1 MHYDSSSIKFDFLET
16 VVKKQLKEL
25 KEKSLYLKQLLQ
37 QIAKNQQTSKT
48 KGNLQILKTNGR
60 LRLYQYFNTK
70 SKSHYLKKS
79 ETQLIAALA
88 QKRYGQQVYKAA
100 KAKKKAIDEAIEILS
115 QKEALVDLAKIY
127 ENFPKEL
134 KPVIKPMEQLYDDYA
149 KQWQTRDY
157 EKSRRPVGTNLRTK
171 KGELVRSKSELIIA
185 NKLYDAGLPYHYETI
200 FRTEQFIANPDFFI
214 LNPRTRKVFYWEHF
228 GLMSKQDYLEDALY
242 KIEGYAK
249 YGVIQGDNLI
259 VTYESVDHQLS
270 TEYVDQLIERFLISG

>member
-1 MHYDSSSIKFDFLET
+1 M
-16 VVKKQLKEL
+16 KKYLREL

-37 QIAKNQQTSKT
+37 QITKNQQVSKT
-48 KGNLQILKTNGR
+48 EGNLQILKANGK
-60 LRLYQYFNTK
+60 LRFYQYFGSK
-70 SKSHYLKKS
+70 SKTHYLKKS

-88 QKRYGQQVYKAA
+88 QKKYNNRVYGVA
-100 KAKKKAIDEAIEILS
+100 KAKKAAVDKCIKILDD
-115 QKEALVDLAKIY
+115 KDVLVDLAKIY

-149 KQWQTRDY
+149 KQWQARDY
-157 EKSRRPVGTNLRTK
+157 DKSRRPVGTNLRTK

-200 FRTEQFIANPDFFI
+200 FRTDQFIANPDFFI

>member
-1 MHYDSSSIKFDFLET
+1 MRHLIKELQ
-16 VVKKQLKEL
+16 KKQR
-25 KEKSLYLKQLLQ
+25 YLE
-37 QIAKNQQTSKT
+37 QIQKDIQTS
-48 KGNLQILKTNGR
+48 LQKISLQGTLVFRHRSGR
-60 LRLYQYFNTK
+60 LELSHNLGKGLPMRYLCLSNTDI
-70 SKSHYLKKS
+70 L
-79 ETQLIAALA
+79 TPLA
-88 QKRYGQQVYKAA
+88 QRRYYKEVLATITNMKCA
-100 KAKKKAIDEAIEILS
+100 VDKCIKILDD
-115 QKEALVDLAKIY
+115 KEVLVDLAKIY

-134 KPVIKPMEQLYDDYA
+134 KPVIKPIEQLYDDYA
-149 KQWQTRDY
+149 KQWQARDY

-214 LNPRTRKVFYWEHF
+214 LNPKTRKVFYWEHF